1 MFLNRLNIFKAENI
15 QRSLFPK
22 DSTDRNVDY
31 KNFIDLNMGSNFSFS
46 RFCDW
51 SPQDLENTHLKGTL
65 YALLKQ
71 KWMNETHKWLE
82 HAKTW
87 QQSIPSKYLF
97 FSASASLAIV
107 SLIESNPDLFFTR
120 WASQSF
126 ASYFFKFTKSFA
138 GFLCK

>member
-1 MFLNRLNIFKAENI
+1 
-15 QRSLFPK
+15 
-22 DSTDRNVDY
+22 
-31 KNFIDLNMGSNFSFS
+31 MGSNFSFS

-87 QQSIPSKYLF
+87 QQSIPSKYLL
-97 FSASASLAIV
+97 FSASVSLAII

-120 WASQSF
+120 WASQLF
-126 ASYFFKFTKSFA
+126 ASFYFLFFIFHIYLSLLNHLLDFFA
-138 GFLCK
+138 NRCRSIHFSHFPNTLSIRWARLLSTG